1 MAVLVHPAGF
11 RFGHVG
17 ARVIIWGTLWEWRW
31 RFPFLVRARW
41 TEAEI
46 AEAHRRAAEIGW
58 VWLRDE
64 QEDGWWYE

>member
-1 MAVLVHPAGF
+1 M
-11 RFGHVG
+11 
-17 ARVIIWGTLWEWRW
+17 WEWRW